1 MTSNK
6 TPVVKK
12 TDNQIGKIPVAKIQK
27 NHKEKTN
34 IQSNKVSA
42 DTNEELSLLNSVQI
56 LLRTYGIERSHGS
69 IRDLADISDG
79 IFDFK
84 DAVSALRNLEFDSND
99 ALLFLKILL

>member
-42 DTNEELSLLNSVQI
+42 DTNEEIV
-56 LLRTYGIERSHGS
+56 
-69 IRDLADISDG
+69 
-79 IFDFK
+79 FK
-84 DAVSALRNLEFDSND
+84 FC
-99 ALLFLKILL
+99 